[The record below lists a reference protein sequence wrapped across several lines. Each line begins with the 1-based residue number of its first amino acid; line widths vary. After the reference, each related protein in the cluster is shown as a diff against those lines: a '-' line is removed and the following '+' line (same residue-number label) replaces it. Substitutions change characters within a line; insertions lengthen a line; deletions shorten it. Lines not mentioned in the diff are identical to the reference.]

1 MGTHKLSILR
11 REGGVRKDFDLPFC
25 RRTFDF
31 FIIYAHHVEPPLAR
45 RWNPTSVLARDCGSY
60 IGLAR
65 ICVVKSGGGCAQW
78 EGWPMLPVP
87 PKGCPLHRGFRRM
100 GIPTASGS
108 KTEIAAPHSRIVR
121 SRKSRDGGPPA
132 AQRIGH
138 QPADDYCFTGVAD
151 TLARALFNSSGLN
164 PKGPGLLLYATW
176 PVASIK

>member
-121 SRKSRDGGPPA
+121 SRKSRDGGA
-132 AQRIGH
+132 AGSAAYR
-138 QPADDYCFTGVAD
+138 AS
-151 TLARALFNSSGLN
+151 ARRC
-164 PKGPGLLLYATW
+164 LLLHRSCRHPGQGAFQFFRFE
-176 PVASIK
+176 PEGAGFAL